1 MNEKDKAHAD
11 AAYTELEQA
20 ARVFQAAILKFRSQF
35 ETDTVCLDL
44 WCQGIDDTLFEIS
57 EDITSY
63 FEEE

>member
-1 MNEKDKAHAD
+1 MNEKDKAD

-20 ARVFQAAILKFRSQF
+20 ARVFQDAILKFRSQF
-35 ETDTVCLDL
+35 ETNTVCLEL
-44 WCQGIDDTLFEIS
+44 WRQEIDDTLFEIS